1 MIPRVFAPGADRAG
15 ATVALGDDEAAHLTR
30 VRRLGAGAAVRVF
43 DGGGREWHGTIQVA
57 GKRGVT
63 VILGEPA
70 DPVPEPRVAYGLAL
84 AVLKGDA
91 TDDAVRDAVM
101 LGVSAI
107 RPFVATRSEVSLA
120 MLTRAARVERWT
132 RVAVAS
138 AKQCGRAVVP
148 RVYDPVAFA
157 TVIDQDAAGCRLL
170 LTEPAAVREARAI
183 ADIPAPVAA
192 TLAIG
197 PEGGWTADEVTAAEG
212 AGWTAVQLGGRVL
225 RAVSAPLVAL
235 AACQAVWRDR

>member
-15 ATVALGDDEAAHLTR
+15 DTVVLGDDEAAHLTR

-43 DGGGREWHGTIQVA
+43 DGAGREWHGTIQAA

-63 VILGEPA
+63 VTLGEA
-70 DPVPEPRVAYGLAL
+70 AEPVPEPRVVYTLAV

-120 MLTRAARVERWT
+120 TLTRATRVERWT
-132 RVAVAS
+132 RIAVAS

-148 RVYDPVAFA
+148 RVCDPVAFEA
-157 TVIDQDAAGCRLL
+157 LVDQDAAGCRLL
-170 LTEPAAVREARAI
+170 LTEPGAARDARAI
-183 ADIPAPVAA
+183 ADIAAPAAA

-197 PEGGWTADEVTAAEG
+197 PEGGWTPAEVTAAER

-235 AACQAVWRDR
+235 AACQAVWRER